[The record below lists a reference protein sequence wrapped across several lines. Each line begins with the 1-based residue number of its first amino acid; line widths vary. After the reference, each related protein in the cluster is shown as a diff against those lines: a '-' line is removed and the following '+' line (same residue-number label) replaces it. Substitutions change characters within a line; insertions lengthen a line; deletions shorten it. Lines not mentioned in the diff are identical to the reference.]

1 MVLLGQLLTRLML
14 KKMGTGGV
22 GGADDRPQI
31 VWVAELVADHD
42 EGGLTP
48 LPGNIQDV
56 VHSGIFPHG
65 GQGDDPLVGMGA
77 AHAVQLP
84 AVGVHY
90 HNALLPGGG
99 GDVSQGGI
107 CVPLHEKD
115 LVDGYAGP
123 QGLGDRI
130 AAFNDAVVFRL
141 HRGGA
146 AQRGSFV
153 HGAVLPSVVPVCI
166 IT

>member
-1 MVLLGQLLTRLML
+1 MMTPWAPAASAVP
-14 KKMGTGGV
+14 
-22 GGADDRPQI
+22 DDRPQI

-77 AHAVQLP
+77 AHAVP
-84 AVGVHY
+84 ASGGRRPTN

-107 CVPLHEKD
+107 GV
-115 LVDGYAGP
+115 
-123 QGLGDRI
+123 
-130 AAFNDAVVFRL
+130 
-141 HRGGA
+141 
-146 AQRGSFV
+146 S
-153 HGAVLPSVVPVCI
+153 PS
-166 IT
+166 